1 LSETLPRVINKLA
14 ATVLDSRVVTSSL
27 TTEDEMKLFRIVP
40 TLALLAAIPMLAP
53 SAQAAGCAAQVRANA
68 KSDQI
73 TDEAIIKVWAVEVD
87 TQEACAKV
95 YVDAVVTE
103 RLFTGEVITSTRRG
117 WRKVSNHTST
127 YKVNYRIAK
136 DSTLTDWKF
145 NVSSC
150 VVCGTE

>member
-1 LSETLPRVINKLA
+1 MRG
-14 ATVLDSRVVTSSL
+14 
-27 TTEDEMKLFRIVP
+27 FRIFQAIAF
-40 TLALLAAIPMLAP
+40 TAAILTLAP
-53 SAQAAGCAAQVRANA
+53 SARAATECQAQVRATA
-68 KSDQI
+68 KSDQVSDELI
-73 TDEAIIKVWAVEVD
+73 TKVFAVEVD

-95 YVDAVVTE
+95 YGDLIVTE
-103 RLFTGEVITSTRRG
+103 RLFNGEEITSTHRG

-145 NVSSC
+145 KVSRC

>member
-1 LSETLPRVINKLA
+1 
-14 ATVLDSRVVTSSL
+14 
-27 TTEDEMKLFRIVP
+27 MKLSRLVP
-40 TLALLAAIPMLAP
+40 TLAVFAAIPFLTP
-53 SAQAAGCAAQVRANA
+53 SSQAAGCTAQVRATA

-103 RLFTGEVITSTRRG
+103 RLFNGEVITSTRRG

-136 DSTLTDWKF
+136 DSKLTDWKF
-145 NVSSC
+145 NVTSC
-150 VVCGTE
+150 VPCGSE